1 MRSVKLP
8 EKGWNIAAVRAA
20 VVIVIVVQS
29 LGLAAGWTQELSQPR
44 TDEEIVKQEK
54 IYRSR
59 GADVPRGY
67 VTGRGLSDYAEL
79 LPAGFCDALGR
90 LGSSDRWLDIGAGSG
105 QAILDYYVSEDG
117 AAQGKTCAGADGK
130 VGAVAMSIEDRRTE
144 SWQQQAASLGE
155 ERMR

>member
-1 MRSVKLP
+1 MRLVKPSVIGRK
-8 EKGWNIAAVRAA
+8 AAAARGA

-29 LGLAAGWTQELSQPR
+29 LGLEAAWTQELPHPR
-44 TDEEIVKQEK
+44 TDEEIAKQEK

-90 LGSSDRWLDIGAGSG
+90 LASLHPWLDIG
-105 QAILDYYVSEDG
+105 
-117 AAQGKTCAGADGK
+117 
-130 VGAVAMSIEDRRTE
+130 
-144 SWQQQAASLGE
+144 
-155 ERMR
+155 

>member
-20 VVIVIVVQS
+20 VVIVIVVQP
-29 LGLAAGWTQELSQPR
+29 LGLGAGWTQELPQPR
-44 TDEEIVKQEK
+44 TDEEIAKQEK

-79 LPAGFCDALGR
+79 LPTGFCDALGR

-105 QAILDYYVSEDG
+105 QGHIGLLR
-117 AAQGKTCAGADGK
+117 AQRGRGSG
-130 VGAVAMSIEDRRTE
+130 
-144 SWQQQAASLGE
+144 
-155 ERMR
+155 